1 MKNIVAGI
9 LLIMINCH
17 LNSQFNFNNQ
27 KDNITNYMLKKGLE
41 KNKIE
46 DAYALIRKMTKQLLI
61 KDKFS
66 KKVKQNLRESF
77 SKEEI
82 KMLKNISFKMEI
94 LIKKEKPQSFKK
106 RNNKYS
112 HENKRKINPA
122 RPEIFNPIIQKII
135 SYLKEQGFNKENI
148 KAAVKTIR
156 EISESYRISKNKK
169 DFKISK
175 SNIDSLKKLGISE
188 KSISIIVDIIKLS
201 AQQEK

>member
-1 MKNIVAGI
+1 MKNIIAGI
-9 LLIMINCH
+9 LLIMISSH

-61 KDKFS
+61 KDKIS
-66 KKVKQNLRESF
+66 KKVKQNLRENF

-82 KMLKNISFKMEI
+82 KILKNISFKMEI

-156 EISESYRISKNKK
+156 GISESYRISKNKK

-188 KSISIIVDIIKLS
+188 KSISIIVNIIKLS

>member
-1 MKNIVAGI
+1 MKNIIAGI
-9 LLIMINCH
+9 LLIMISSH

-41 KNKIE
+41 ENKTE
-46 DAYALIRKMTKQLLI
+46 DAYALIRKMTTQLLI
-61 KDKFS
+61 KDKLS

-156 EISESYRISKNKK
+156 GISESYRISKNKK